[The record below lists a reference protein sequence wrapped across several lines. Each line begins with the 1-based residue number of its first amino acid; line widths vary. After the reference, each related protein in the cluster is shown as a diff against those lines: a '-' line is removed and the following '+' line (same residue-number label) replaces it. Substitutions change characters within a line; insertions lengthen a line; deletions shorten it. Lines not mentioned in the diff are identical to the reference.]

1 METDLLHLNEE
12 IARGKRFAFGKN
24 WQQFLK
30 HLDQER
36 IYLAEESLRK
46 MLDVSSLAGQ
56 TFLDV
61 GCGSGLFSLA
71 ARRLGAR
78 VCSFD
83 YDPGSVA
90 CAQYLRERFFM
101 QDSQWTI
108 GQGSILD
115 QTYLSKLGQN
125 DIVYSW
131 GVLHHTGALWEAL
144 SNLVLLVKP
153 GGTLFI
159 AIYNDQGWMSRY
171 WMFMKRHYNQDV
183 LQKTLIITMHIPYFM
198 MLVPAVQFA
207 KGKYRLKRGM
217 SRWHDFLDW
226 LGGLPFE
233 VASPASVV
241 KFYERCDFALQKL
254 IACGRRH
261 GCNEY
266 VLRRHVMTR

>member
-1 METDLLHLNEE
+1 MD
-12 IARGKRFAFGKN
+12 IARGKRFAFGNN
-24 WQQFLK
+24 WARFLK

-36 IYLAEESLRK
+36 ISLAEESLRK
-46 MLDVSSLAGQ
+46 MLHVSSLTGQ

-78 VCSFD
+78 VRSFD
-83 YDPGSVA
+83 YDPQSVA
-90 CAQYLRERFFM
+90 CARHLKEKFFP
-101 QDSQWTI
+101 QDDQWTI
-108 GQGSILD
+108 EQESILE
-115 QTYLSKLGQN
+115 QPYLATLGQN

-144 SNLVLLVKP
+144 ANVVPLVKP
-153 GGTLFI
+153 GGQLFI
-159 AIYNDQGWMSRY
+159 AIYNDQGWMSDY
-171 WMFMKRHYNQDV
+171 WGFIKRQYNQGMPW
-183 LQKTLIITMHIPYFM
+183 KILIIAIHVPYFM
-198 MLVPAVQFA
+198 MLAPVVQFA
-207 KGKYRLKRGM
+207 KGKFHLKRGM

-233 VASPASVV
+233 VASPDTVV

-254 IACGRRH
+254 KTCGRRH

-266 VLRRHVMTR
+266 VLRRNLTTP